1 MNKINSEVKNIVGDM
16 DDINKFLKQVEN
28 EKKTDKNEEKS

>member
-1 MNKINSEVKNIVGDM
+1 MKKINSEVKNIVGDM

-28 EKKTDKNEEKS
+28 EK

>member
-1 MNKINSEVKNIVGDM
+1 MKKINSEVKNIVSDM

-28 EKKTDKNEEKS
+28 EK